1 MTIDTIQ
8 EIIRTYVSLP
18 LVSFDIDRNI
28 FNLENGRK
36 RYNEIIN
43 ENVENQVG
51 IYVWTDDMTSE
62 VYYIGMAGKIN
73 SDGSVVNHSLNERLK
88 ASRCKDNE
96 TKKDVQTNDYVKK
109 FMFENNIAR
118 LKFYV
123 MYTMPGEPPSYIE
136 ALLLYKYYKQNG
148 RLPLLNNS
156 F

>member
-1 MTIDTIQ
+1 MNIVTIQ

-18 LVSFDIDRNI
+18 MVSFNIDRNI
-28 FNLENGRK
+28 FNQENGRK

-43 ENVENQVG
+43 ENVENLVG
-51 IYVWTDDMTSE
+51 IYVWVDDITSE

-73 SDGSVVNHSLNERLK
+73 TDGTFGNHSLNERLK
-88 ASRCKDNE
+88 ASRCKDIE

-109 FMFENNIAR
+109 FMNENNIDR

-123 MYTMPGEPPSYIE
+123 MYTLPGEPPSYIE
-136 ALLLYKYYKQNG
+136 SLLLYKYYKQNA